1 MSTPSAASESAFPEP
16 AIHHVEQTL
25 SVEADLSVE
34 RAPSGRQA
42 QLALADDLTPGA
54 GGSVELTIGEVLERL
69 RSDFPELTISKIRY
83 YERQGLLRPARS
95 AAGYRKFSPADVN
108 RLHYVLTA
116 ARDHYL
122 PLKVIK
128 ERLEAADNGGAD
140 QVDHRARV
148 DDSGGPS
155 AESGELRPPAVSPA
169 SSVGP
174 DLFNFEQSD
183 QRLSRRELLRES
195 GLDNEQL
202 TELEAYGLIST
213 RGATSS
219 YEAEALTI
227 ARIVAELSDYGFQA
241 RHLRPVKAAVD
252 REVGLIEQV
261 LTPLMRQ
268 PTRGGP
274 DRAEQH
280 ARGYA
285 ALSVRLHVALLEAAL
300 RAALR

>member
-1 MSTPSAASESAFPEP
+1 VSIPASVPPSDSASNPGLSP
-16 AIHHVEQTL
+16 AG
-25 SVEADLSVE
+25 A
-34 RAPSGRQA
+34 SGSDQPA
-42 QLALADDLTPGA
+42 QLTLADDLTPA
-54 GGSVELTIGEVLERL
+54 GSAALADLTIGEVLVRL
-69 RSDFPELTISKIRY
+69 QADFPELTISKIRY
-83 YERQGLLRPARS
+83 YERQGLLTPARS
-95 AAGYRKFSPADVN
+95 AAGYRKFSAADVK

-116 ARDHYL
+116 ARDQYL

-128 ERLEAADNGGAD
+128 ERLAAADGGGALD
-140 QVDHRARV
+140 ETP
-148 DDSGGPS
+148 SGHPS
-155 AESGELRPPAVSPA
+155 DPSSELQPPTPAVA

-174 DLFNFEQSD
+174 DLFHFEQSD
-183 QRLSRRELLRES
+183 RRLSRRELLRES

-202 TELEAYGLIST
+202 GELEAYGLIST
-213 RGATSS
+213 RGATTS

-227 ARIVAELSDYGFQA
+227 ARIVAEMSEYGFQA

-261 LTPLMRQ
+261 LTPLLRQ
-268 PTRGGP
+268 PSREGP
-274 DRAEQH
+274 GRAEQH